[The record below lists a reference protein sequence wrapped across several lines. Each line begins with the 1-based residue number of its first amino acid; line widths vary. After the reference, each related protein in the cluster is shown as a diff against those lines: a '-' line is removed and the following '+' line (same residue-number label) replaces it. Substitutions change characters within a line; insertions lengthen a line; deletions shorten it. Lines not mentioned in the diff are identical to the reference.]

1 MSMQQELPD
10 QPQEKHYPIQQQ
22 QQQQQQRHQQE
33 KLTKIDLENLEQSV
47 KKAASFGRGLSLSLV
62 ASVVIGVLPLSTM
75 VNAEDVGTSQADLPN
90 MLGRFIIEN
99 QTNNPVNFSV
109 RWGNSDWK
117 SYTQAPYSASTH
129 SHALTGPNR
138 APQPYVR
145 FGNKEYRVAWGTVGY
160 TGFGS
165 GGNVDNSVR
174 HVFKYGADGHLDLF
188 KQ

>member
-99 QTNNPVNFSV
+99 QTNNP
-109 RWGNSDWK
+109 
-117 SYTQAPYSASTH
+117 
-129 SHALTGPNR
+129 
-138 APQPYVR
+138 
-145 FGNKEYRVAWGTVGY
+145 
-160 TGFGS
+160 
-165 GGNVDNSVR
+165 
-174 HVFKYGADGHLDLF
+174 
-188 KQ
+188 